1 MKWVE
6 IIKLQVAEIDRE
18 SVKHQLPELMS
29 KVDHNGGLYDVK
41 VYHNALVNSDLSV
54 NLYWK
59 SGKVEPQGSA
69 AGLCLIH
76 VLKTFGLTSHSVW
89 IEQK

>member
-29 KVDHNGGLYDVK
+29 KVDHNSGLYDVK
-41 VYHNALVNSDLSV
+41 VYHNALVSSDLSI

-69 AGLCLIH
+69 TGLGLIY
-76 VLKTFGLTSHSVW
+76 VLKTFGLISHSVW
-89 IEQK
+89 IEQ